1 MNAAA
6 ASAAHQREGI
16 RYVRTFLFSMQID
29 SPLARLHIA
38 TKFIG
43 VLLISLVIVRQMSM
57 HDPDPAG
64 AVVLAVL
71 SLVALLMSGALV
83 WLFRSYLF
91 VIFPMLTMLFL
102 TWLIFNPDRGTQ
114 VYFERPLY
122 DGTLTLALSASLAA
136 LVLFPMIYYR
146 LARSLSWGLVGG
158 LALALALAW
167 LKLNPRLVLAQVPF
181 FHPLS
186 LIVSDKNLVVA
197 ATKVFGYATM
207 VFLSLTLVMTTRDA
221 ETLGAMQ
228 QLGLPYSVSFF
239 TSVMLRSLSMAVLD
253 YGTIRQAQ
261 VARGVDVMRK
271 GVVGRILDLARVSV
285 PLIVTMIRRSTE
297 VGDAVNARGMTRLS
311 IRPVEFRETRP
322 VRAVDLVLMVLLVA
336 LAVAVL
342 VFQLNLSRLIGIS
355 VASAP

>member
-91 VIFPMLTMLFL
+91 VIFPMLTMLFI

-114 VYFERPLY
+114 VYLERQLY

-158 LALALALAW
+158 LALALALTW
-167 LKLNPRLVLAQVPF
+167 LKLNPRLVLAEVPF

-221 ETLGAMQ
+221 ETLAAIRD
-228 QLGLPYSVSFF
+228 GLW
-239 TSVMLRSLSMAVLD
+239 M
-253 YGTIRQAQ
+253 
-261 VARGVDVMRK
+261 
-271 GVVGRILDLARVSV
+271 
-285 PLIVTMIRRSTE
+285 
-297 VGDAVNARGMTRLS
+297 AVNAAGTAR
-311 IRPVEFRETRP
+311 
-322 VRAVDLVLMVLLVA
+322 RARIPGRDVA
-336 LAVAVL
+336 GKTGTAQV
-342 VFQLNLSRLIGIS
+342 IS
-355 VASAP
+355 VQGRQRAAGQTDRDLRDHGWFVFLAPRDNPRIAGVVFAEHAEHGYLAAPIARHVMETYFAKLEGRPLPQFVPAQPAAAIAEDNGGEHR